1 MSEREP
7 EGHILESW
15 RANATPWTQAI
26 REQQIESRR
35 LVTNQAIID
44 AVARR
49 APRTALDIGCGEGW
63 LARAMADR
71 GIVTIGVDAI
81 PALIDAARRAGPG
94 DFRVATYDAIAHGAL
109 AGIRVDV
116 AIANFAL
123 LGAESAERLVAA
135 VPELLAPAGAF
146 IIQTV
151 HPLMV
156 TGDLPYQ
163 DGWREG
169 SWSLA
174 NLDFSDPAPWYFRTV
189 GGWIRL
195 LVGAG
200 FRIVRVD
207 EPLHPGTAKPASLIL
222 AALVLPRGA
231 EGQATGTLRGRVVDA
246 VPGNRDNGPPRG

>member
-1 MSEREP
+1 MSGREP
-7 EGHILESW
+7 EAHILESW
-15 RANATPWTQAI
+15 RANATPWTLAV

-44 AVARR
+44 AVVSR

-63 LARAMADR
+63 LVRVLADR
-71 GIVTIGVDAI
+71 GIATIGVDAV
-81 PALIDAARRAGPG
+81 PGLIDAARRAGSG
-94 DFRVATYDAIAHGAL
+94 DFRVATYDEIARGAL
-109 AGIRVDV
+109 AGVRVDM

-123 LGAESAERLVAA
+123 LGAESVERLVGA
-135 VPELLAPAGAF
+135 VPSLLAPGGAF

-163 DGWREG
+163 DGWRDG

-174 NLDFSDPAPWYFRTV
+174 HLDFSDPAPWYFRTI
-189 GGWIRL
+189 GGWLRL

-200 FRIVRVD
+200 FRVVHMD
-207 EPLHPGTAKPASLIL
+207 EPLHPATHQPASLIL
-222 AALVLPRGA
+222 VGETASERPTR
-231 EGQATGTLRGRVVDA
+231 
-246 VPGNRDNGPPRG
+246 